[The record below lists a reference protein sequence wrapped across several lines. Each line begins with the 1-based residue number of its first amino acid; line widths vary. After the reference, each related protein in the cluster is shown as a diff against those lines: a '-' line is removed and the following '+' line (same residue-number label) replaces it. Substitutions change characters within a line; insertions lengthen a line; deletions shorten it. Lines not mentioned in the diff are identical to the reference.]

1 MAKDQLFKKIPD
13 DELFNHILK
22 LYGISDLNQNYS
34 FTKYDLYNFK
44 TIENMGLIRE
54 KLSEC
59 YLPCKFKHYLDIKDE
74 KDLIT
79 ILRQIL
85 KTRNYK
91 LVSKEK
97 YMKGK
102 KYLIYKI
109 ELDDEYKTLLNKNS
123 DEIIQDIQTK
133 NSILVRFD

>member
-22 LYGISDLNQNYS
+22 LYGISDLNQNYT
-34 FTKYDLYNFK
+34 FTKYDLQNIR
-44 TIENMGLIRE
+44 TIENMNLIRD

-74 KDLIT
+74 KDLVT

-109 ELDDEYKTLLNKNS
+109 ES
-123 DEIIQDIQTK
+123 DEDFKITINNELNTDIQSK

>member
-22 LYGISDLNQNYS
+22 LYGISDLNQNYT
-34 FTKYDLYNFK
+34 FTKYDLQNIR
-44 TIENMGLIRE
+44 TIENMNLIRD

-74 KDLIT
+74 KDLVT

-109 ELDDEYKTLLNKNS
+109 ELDEDFKITINNELKT
-123 DEIIQDIQTK
+123 DIQSK